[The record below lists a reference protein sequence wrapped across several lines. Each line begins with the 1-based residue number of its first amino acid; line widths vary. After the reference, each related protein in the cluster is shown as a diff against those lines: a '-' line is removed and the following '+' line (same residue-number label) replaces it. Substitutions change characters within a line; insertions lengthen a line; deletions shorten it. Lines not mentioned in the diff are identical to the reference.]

1 MMKVLIVTALALICF
16 LTGCTKY
23 WYQEGKT
30 FGECGQELRECRYE
44 MQKYRD
50 DAQYSL
56 GVYDLRFEKDCM
68 ESRGYRLVKER
79 GLPYRVRRQGPN
91 TSRGEKYGTAGT
103 LEE

>member
-1 MMKVLIVTALALICF
+1 MMKLLIVMALASVCF
-16 LTGCTKY
+16 LAGCTKY

-30 FGECGQELRECRYE
+30 FAECSQEVRECRYE

-50 DAQYSL
+50 DVQYSL
-56 GVYDLRFEKDCM
+56 GVYDLNFERDCM

-79 GLPYRVRRQGPN
+79 NLPYRVRRQGPN
-91 TSRGEKYGTAGT
+91 TVIGEKYGVAGI

>member
-1 MMKVLIVTALALICF
+1 MMKLLIVMTLISICF

-30 FGECGQELRECRYE
+30 FTECKQELQECRSE

-50 DAQYSL
+50 DVQYSL
-56 GVYDLRFEKDCM
+56 GVYDLSFERDCM

-79 GLPYRVRRQGPN
+79 GLPYRVKRQGPN
-91 TSRGEKYGTAGT
+91 TLINEKYGVAGI